1 MPIGYHIAEGTFTLP
16 VDCSFTIHLRVE
28 EGHTFRRLTDTVNY
42 EEVIEILRDCCA
54 VPARLVEELAER
66 AEKKLKEA
74 FNNKPQVEKIEL
86 RLTKGRL
93 LLEGVSGEPR
103 STVELTITFDR

>member
-28 EGHTFRRLTDTVNY
+28 EEHTFRRLADTVNY
-42 EEVIEILRDCCA
+42 EEVIEILKDCCTK
-54 VPARLVEELAER
+54 PARLIEELAQR
-66 AEKKLKEA
+66 AEQKLKEK
-74 FNNKPQVEKIEL
+74 FRSHPQVEKIEL

-93 LLEGVSGEPR
+93 LLEGVSGKPC
-103 STVELTITFDR
+103 SSVELTITFDR